1 MYSTSSPS
9 PARRGRRVPALLQR
23 AGSTGRALAL
33 GLLVLLPGQ
42 RPLWAHPGAE
52 AALAYFN
59 QEIRSRPGD
68 QALYIQ
74 RGITYSNDGQLPQ
87 ARADFERAETLGDP
101 VLVAFDFGVLHY
113 RGGDFEA
120 ARRSFD
126 AFLRQFPDHAPCL
139 EYRARL
145 LHDAGDYPAAV
156 ADFRRLF
163 ELQARPNPGHYI
175 SAAQMLRALGPD
187 GIDQA
192 LALIDQGDAKLGT
205 TPQLQRY
212 AMELELA
219 RQRPDRAI
227 TRLRSL
233 EPLLGESPDWKVDMG
248 QLMLEVG
255 QGDQAATLLDTA
267 ALQLD
272 TLRKTPARLAL
283 RQRLEGLRGQLPR

>member
-1 MYSTSSPS
+1 VAAFTQ
-9 PARRGRRVPALLQR
+9 L
-23 AGSTGRALAL
+23 AGFAGRALSV

-42 RPLWAHPGAE
+42 RPLWAHPGAD

-59 QEIRSRPGD
+59 QEIQARPGD

-74 RGITYSNDGQLPQ
+74 RGVTYSNGGQWPQ
-87 ARADFERAETLGDP
+87 ARADFERAETMGDP
-101 VLVAFDFGVLHY
+101 ILVAFDFGVLHY
-113 RGGDFEA
+113 RSGDFEA

-126 AFLRQFPDHAPCL
+126 AFLQRFPDHAPCL

-175 SAAQMLRALGPD
+175 SAAQMLRSMGPD
-187 GIDQA
+187 GIDKA
-192 LALIDQGDAKLGT
+192 LALIDQGNEKLGT

-227 TRLRSL
+227 ARVRSL
-233 EPLLGESPDWKVDMG
+233 EPLLGESPEWKVNMAE
-248 QLMLEVG
+248 LMLEVG
-255 QGDQAATLLDTA
+255 QGEQAAALLDA
-267 ALQLD
+267 AAAQLE
-272 TLRKTPARLAL
+272 TLRMTPARLAL
-283 RQRLEGLRGQLPR
+283 RQRVEGLRGQLPR